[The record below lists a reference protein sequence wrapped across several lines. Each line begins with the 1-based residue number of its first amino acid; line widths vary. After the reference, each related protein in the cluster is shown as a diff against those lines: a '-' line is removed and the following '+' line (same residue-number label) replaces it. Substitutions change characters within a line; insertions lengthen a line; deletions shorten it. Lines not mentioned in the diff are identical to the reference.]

1 MNRDLKTI
9 LSKDFH
15 RYGVNKVTSLGIYKR
30 IFFSRTPG
38 LRFISVLRILQFHLV
53 KSKVIASFFYLQYQR
68 LKFKYGFDI
77 SYRTKIGAGFYLGHF
92 GGVVVHG
99 DTVIGDN
106 CNLSHGVTI
115 GISNH
120 GPKKGI
126 PTIGNNVFI
135 GPGAVIVGKV
145 KIGNNVTLGANTF
158 VNFDVPDNTT
168 VVNNGS
174 VIIDKNLTD
183 YYIHNPS

>member
-1 MNRDLKTI
+1 
-9 LSKDFH
+9 
-15 RYGVNKVTSLGIYKR
+15 
-30 IFFSRTPG
+30 
-38 LRFISVLRILQFHLV
+38 
-53 KSKVIASFFYLQYQR
+53 
-68 LKFKYGFDI
+68 
-77 SYRTKIGAGFYLGHF
+77 
-92 GGVVVHG
+92 VVVHG

-106 CNLSHGVTI
+106 CNFISWGYDRNKYHG
-115 GISNH
+115 S
-120 GPKKGI
+120 KKGI
-126 PTIGNNVFI
+126 PTIGNNVFN